1 MICVIISLGCAVMN
15 KRKYKTNPEELLA
28 KGRALAKQGGNDAAF
43 LRRVE
48 TVNLV
53 LSGHS
58 ATELSK
64 NMGCHANTII
74 RWVKTA
80 DEQGFETLHDRK
92 KPGRPS
98 QLSVEQRKEIDC
110 ALQEESSRHQY
121 NVWDGPAISD
131 FIRRTYGI
139 NYTVR
144 SCQLLA
150 RQLGFSS
157 VRPQVFPS
165 KGYEDTEKRDEL
177 KKTDGT
183 PVRSKCRCRVTGRSA
198 FSASDNSHKQA
209 RKTRKPSNGKIFSGK
224 GQRVL

>member
-1 MICVIISLGCAVMN
+1 MICVIISLGGAVMN

-28 KGRALAKQGGNDAAF
+28 KGRALAKQCGNDATF
-43 LRRVE
+43 RRRVE

-58 ATELSK
+58 AAELSK

-80 DEQGFETLHDRK
+80 DEQGFEALHDRK

-98 QLSVEQRKEIDC
+98 QLSAEQRREVDC
-110 ALQEESSRHQY
+110 ALQEEPSKHQY
-121 NVWDGPAISD
+121 TVWDGPAIAD

-150 RQLGFSS
+150 KQLGFSR

-165 KGYEDTEKRDEL
+165 KGYEDTEKRDEF
-177 KKTDGT
+177 KK
-183 PVRSKCRCRVTGRSA
+183 
-198 FSASDNSHKQA
+198 N
-209 RKTRKPSNGKIFSGK
+209 
-224 GQRVL
+224 

>member
-1 MICVIISLGCAVMN
+1 MVIYVIMSLGGAMMN

-28 KGRALAKQGGNDAAF
+28 KGRALVKQGGTDATF
-43 LRRVE
+43 QRRVE

-58 ATELSK
+58 AADLSR

-80 DEQGFETLHDRK
+80 DEQGFEALHDRK

-98 QLSVEQRKEIDC
+98 RLSAEQRKEVDGV
-110 ALQEESSRHQY
+110 LQEEPSSHQY

-150 RQLGFSS
+150 KQLGFSR

-165 KGYEDTEKRDEL
+165 KGYEDTEKRDEF
-177 KKTDGT
+177 KK
-183 PVRSKCRCRVTGRSA
+183 
-198 FSASDNSHKQA
+198 N
-209 RKTRKPSNGKIFSGK
+209 
-224 GQRVL
+224 